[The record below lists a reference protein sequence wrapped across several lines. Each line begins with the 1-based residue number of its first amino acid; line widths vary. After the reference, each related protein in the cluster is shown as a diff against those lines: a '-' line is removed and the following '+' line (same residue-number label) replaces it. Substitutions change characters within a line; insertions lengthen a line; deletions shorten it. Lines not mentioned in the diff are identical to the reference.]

1 MRTFYHARGG
11 KLDGCRV
18 AAAAVRC
25 ARLAAVVRHLA
36 AVACV
41 AWLVAAG
48 SLPTLH
54 VHASGDHEHVE
65 HHGGPGFHLH
75 RRPIEAAPAGAPAS
89 RRVAPCD
96 PGEHALSLSATA
108 MAGKEGLPQG
118 PGPAATSHVMAID
131 GSPLAATPR
140 DVRAHSPPRLSDGP
154 LRAPPVVHP
163 A

>member
-1 MRTFYHARGG
+1 
-11 KLDGCRV
+11 
-18 AAAAVRC
+18 
-25 ARLAAVVRHLA
+25 VVRHLA

-54 VHASGDHEHVE
+54 VHASGDHDHPE
-65 HHGGPGFHLH
+65 HHRGPGIHSH
-75 RRPIEAAPAGAPAS
+75 RRPIEAAPAGAPAA
-89 RRVAPCD
+89 RRIAPCD
-96 PGEHALSLSATA
+96 PGEHTLSLSATA
-108 MAGKEGLPQG
+108 IAGTIGLPHG
-118 PGPAATSHVMAID
+118 LGPAATPHVIAID
-131 GSPLAATPR
+131 GSPLAAAPR